1 MHATP
6 VGRRSP
12 EALTDSEWAVTDT
25 SLVMGIAWYRPE
37 QWTRLRDLASDR
49 DKLEGSYEDWPA
61 GAQKTL
67 VQMAVT
73 GVRTQRVDID
83 IDALASWCQAE
94 GRTLDSAARAE
105 YAALQL
111 RRTHQGGDSEHT
123 V

>member
-105 YAALQL
+105 YAALQGA
-111 RRTHQGGDSEHT
+111 Q
-123 V
+123 